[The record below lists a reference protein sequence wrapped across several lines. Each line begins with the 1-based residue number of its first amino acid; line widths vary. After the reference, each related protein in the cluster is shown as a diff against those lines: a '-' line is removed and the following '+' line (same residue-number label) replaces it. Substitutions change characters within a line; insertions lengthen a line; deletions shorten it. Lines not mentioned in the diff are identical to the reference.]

1 MQKQVKEVFN
11 DYSEVNSMQY
21 ADVTNINLFKKSNKL
36 EIDLTSEKQI
46 NVEELESFQNFLVN
60 KFAVNKAILNIKKM

>member
-21 ADVTNINLFKKSNKL
+21 ADVTNINLFKKS
-36 EIDLTSEKQI
+36 S
-46 NVEELESFQNFLVN
+46 
-60 KFAVNKAILNIKKM
+60 